1 MKTLKLNILF
11 RIVQSLNFS
20 AYFLD
25 VAMNY
30 MCCWVI
36 LFFFQGFVLQ
46 HQVILFCIGETFTD
60 QPPIYPSI
68 DLPVYNRA
76 NAADFGGPP
85 KPGVEVNLG
94 LFSLLGTLFW
104 HYAKCNVFSSKFV
117 MNNCLPCYS
126 CSWCSS
132 LSNSIWEGQRTPL
145 LLFSH
150 IYWNFWVD
158 SSSRRITS
166 QARTWNCPCHGS
178 FGGIWCMYHV
188 GLENLCSFTLLSSL
202 DEVIH
207 SLWIVLHQKKIF
219 AAGVMHL
226 ITTSLVLLSFSQE

>member
-1 MKTLKLNILF
+1 
-11 RIVQSLNFS
+11 
-20 AYFLD
+20 
-25 VAMNY
+25 MNY
-30 MCCWVI
+30 VCCWVLVI
-36 LFFFQGFVLQ
+36 FFQGFVLQ

-68 DLPVYNRA
+68 DLPVKNRA